1 METSEAQGVRY
12 DVLVDRV
19 IENFAPARRIW
30 PVGARLAL
38 WLALECG
45 ILLLIAFGVP
55 RPDLLMALH
64 TPWYLL
70 QSGLFIF
77 AGAVAAALALRTAI
91 PGREATRNELIAVA
105 VAAMTAVLAAALM
118 PAQTGIS
125 VNAFFHLGVRCLE
138 CTWVFAALPWF
149 ALFWAVKRGA
159 PFLTRMEGVLIGTA
173 AFSFAFAA
181 TRLGCSIDDSLHLL
195 VWHIMPAAAG
205 TGLSMLAG
213 IAWLKRTNPVSTAVF
228 RRPRALIR
236 PAGE

>member
-1 METSEAQGVRY
+1 METSGAHGLRY

-30 PVGARLAL
+30 PVKARLAL
-38 WLALECG
+38 WLAVECG

-55 RPDLLMALH
+55 RPDLIAALQ

-91 PGREATRNELIAVA
+91 PGREATREELIVVA
-105 VAAMTAVLAAALM
+105 LAAMTAALAAALV
-118 PAQTGIS
+118 PAHTEITVS
-125 VNAFFHLGVRCLE
+125 AFFHSGVRCLV
-138 CTWVFAALPWF
+138 CTAVFAALPWF

-181 TRLGCSIDDSLHLL
+181 TRLGCPIDDSLHIL

-213 IAWLKRTNPVSTAVF
+213 IAWLRRTNRVASTRSQA
-228 RRPRALIR
+228 I
-236 PAGE
+236 